1 MKIQKKLN
9 INLAFLPVKNAS
21 AFSPLSFNYDVI
33 RSREKHFAKTRKPL
47 KVVFF
52 LRSSQNYR
60 FLDVDKFDY
69 STDGSRFVLA
79 RLRKHCQYEVVIQ
92 AINAFGEGPH
102 TKPSLGR
109 TMEDGE

>member
-1 MKIQKKLN
+1 MR
-9 INLAFLPVKNAS
+9 
-21 AFSPLSFNYDVI
+21 PLIFNYDAKNI
-33 RSREKHFAKTRKPL
+33 LQKTRKAL
-47 KVVFF
+47 KVFFF

-69 STDGSRFVLA
+69 SSDGSRFVLA

-92 AINAFGEGPH
+92 AINVFGEGPL